1 MRNLTVYWIFA
12 ATFAA
17 MFTLALPLTAQVE
30 PPGANLPSQPIGAT
44 DLLAVSVYGAP
55 ELTRTVRVSSE
66 GLIRLPMLS
75 ERIDVRG
82 MLPAELEERLAAAL
96 EREQILVDP
105 AVTVTIAEYHSRP
118 ISVAGAVK
126 TPLTFQALGKTS
138 LLEALTR
145 AQGFSED
152 AGAEILV
159 TRPGPAGEAPV
170 TERIPR
176 IKLIDAADPQWNIL
190 LEGGEEIRVPQM
202 GRVFVVGNVKKPGA
216 FPVDPGGQTS
226 VLKALAMAEGLAPYA
241 QPSAYIYR
249 PADGA
254 RTEVTVALRK
264 IMDRKS
270 EDVVMAA
277 NDILYVPDN
286 RSQRVAFTAI
296 ERAIGFAITTTSGA
310 LILGIH

>member
-1 MRNLTVYWIFA
+1 MRFLTIYWIFA
-12 ATFAA
+12 VLSA
-17 MFTLALPLTAQVE
+17 MALPLTAQVE
-30 PPGANLPSQPIGAT
+30 TAGANLPSQPIGAT
-44 DLLAVSVYGAP
+44 DLLAISVYGAP

-126 TPLTFQALGKTS
+126 SPLTFQALGKTS

-159 TRPGPAGEAPV
+159 TRPSPPGEAPV
-170 TERIPR
+170 IERIPR
-176 IKLIDAADPQWNIL
+176 MKLIDAADPQWNIQL
-190 LEGGEEIRVPQM
+190 AGGEEIRVPQI

-216 FPVDPGGQTS
+216 FQVDPGGQTS

-241 QPSAYIYR
+241 TPTAYIYR
-249 PADGA
+249 PADGT

-277 NDILYVPDN
+277 NDILYIPDN
-286 RSQRVAFTAI
+286 RAQRVAFTAI